1 MSDLNIFQ
9 FPPTRFTSNSPWRQ
23 WWHLFSEVLELGF
36 ALLLRNFQHASRE
49 TWDVGQSSETMN
61 RILSGLGADVGMARE
76 HVISGC
82 RERGYYDEH

>member
-1 MSDLNIFQ
+1 VSYSDIYQ

-23 WWHLFSEVLELGF
+23 WLHLLSEVLELGF
-36 ALLLRNFQHASRE
+36 ALLQRNVQHAARE

-61 RILSGLGADVGMARE
+61 RILAGLGADVEMARE